1 MITDTAAK
9 KIYSAENICGLAL
22 EPCFKGSDFLNG
34 TSKVAWWRHNWLPE
48 STTIISGGFAYIVS
62 DFGFLVT
69 VNRLVNL
76 QVWADAKLRKKYSQV
91 PWYESSSSGVNAL
104 EGQEFW
110 LKTNK
115 ARSLC
120 VGSTECNVAK
130 LDQKLGSATC
140 KDLGNHNGML
150 KTSKGGFRGL
160 QNPGHSRPT
169 LIQVHTERC
178 VHFWA
183 KKVWLINIEVK
194 TGACLRLCT
203 V

>member
-1 MITDTAAK
+1 MVTDTAAK

-76 QVWADAKLRKKYSQV
+76 QVWAVAKLRKKYSQV

-104 EGQEFW
+104 
-110 LKTNK
+110 
-115 ARSLC
+115 
-120 VGSTECNVAK
+120 
-130 LDQKLGSATC
+130 
-140 KDLGNHNGML
+140 
-150 KTSKGGFRGL
+150 
-160 QNPGHSRPT
+160 
-169 LIQVHTERC
+169 
-178 VHFWA
+178 
-183 KKVWLINIEVK
+183 
-194 TGACLRLCT
+194 
-203 V
+203 